1 MKEREKEELVE
12 MLNKLSSAAVMMIAR
27 DADTLI
33 RYEEVKR
40 QEEQQETARD
50 QELELIH
57 K

>member
-12 MLNKLSSAAVMMIAR
+12 MLNKLSPAAVMMIAR

-40 QEEQQETARD
+40 QEEQQETA
-50 QELELIH
+50 QERELVQQ
-57 K
+57 